1 MYDDSTDKDVDLS
14 FTIDKDAID
23 KDENLVFT
31 VKYDTNSNSLYAVK
45 TDGLVAN
52 NSMWISNS
60 VGYQDYKDR
69 LETIRPCQYHLD
81 ILGEIL
87 SRKQFLPNILK
98 NIALRMYSFKGE
110 NQEEKEKIQDLAE
123 HLYKAADILDDI
135 IRDHNTDNLIE
146 VGKLK
151 RLIKGMKSKDKI
163 NLDVFKILGQT
174 EE

>member
-1 MYDDSTDKDVDLS
+1 MYDDSTEKDV
-14 FTIDKDAID
+14 
-23 KDENLVFT
+23 NLTFT
-31 VKYDTNSNSLYAVK
+31 VKYDTNTNSLYAVK
-45 TDGLVAN
+45 TNNVAVD
-52 NSMWISNS
+52 NSMWISDS
-60 VGYQDYKDR
+60 VANLIHAYKSK
-69 LETIRPCQYHLD
+69 LENIRPCQYHLD